1 MSATESRVG
10 EVLCHGKITKCG
22 VALTYSPILDPISV
36 QFTAHS
42 EKLGSLNIR
51 MPLDLICTA
60 LKHDGRPFPEAALNW
75 SMRFPGDGNCIVT
88 GRFFGSKRVTAV
100 RFPSDMFE
108 VLSGMPDPSREIAR
122 HVDRLCEMTVGWT
135 L

>member
-1 MSATESRVG
+1 MSATESRVA
-10 EVLCHGKITKCG
+10 EVLYRGKITQCG
-22 VALTYSPILDPISV
+22 VALTYSPVLDPIAV

-42 EKLGSLNIR
+42 NKLGSMNIR
-51 MPLDLICTA
+51 MPLDVICTA
-60 LKHDGRPFPEAALNW
+60 LKNDGRSFPEAPLNW
-75 SMRFPGDGNCIVT
+75 SMRFPGDGKCIVT

-108 VLSGMPDPSREIAR
+108 VLMGMPDPSHEIAR